1 MDHFNNMPK
10 LILAP
15 MAGVTD
21 KAFRELCRSFGAD
34 MTVSEMAS
42 SKALTFNDRK
52 TAHLLSIS
60 DEERPCGIQ
69 IFGDDPETMAQGAKK
84 ALEFSPDWIDINMGC
99 PAPKVASNGGG
110 SSLMKNPQLAAKIV
124 DAVVKAVDIDVT
136 VKMRTGWDF
145 EKINAPVL
153 AKMCEDAGAK
163 AITVHGRTKEQMYA
177 DPIDYETIAQVKS
190 SVSVPVIGNG
200 NIKDA
205 ESAKEM
211 LEKTGCDALMIG
223 RGALGR
229 PWVFSQIKA
238 ALFENSEIP
247 DPTIEEM
254 IRILKKHI
262 EKICLYK
269 GEEIGMRE
277 ARKHA
282 AWYVKGIRGAAK
294 YRNTISTLK
303 KIDDLYALC
312 DEIVQSGNSDGDDDG
327 CFDRFGF
334 NNLYR

>member
-124 DAVVKAVDIDVT
+124 DAVVKV
-136 VKMRTGWDF
+136 
-145 EKINAPVL
+145 
-153 AKMCEDAGAK
+153 
-163 AITVHGRTKEQMYA
+163 
-177 DPIDYETIAQVKS
+177 
-190 SVSVPVIGNG
+190 
-200 NIKDA
+200 
-205 ESAKEM
+205 
-211 LEKTGCDALMIG
+211 
-223 RGALGR
+223 
-229 PWVFSQIKA
+229 
-238 ALFENSEIP
+238 
-247 DPTIEEM
+247 
-254 IRILKKHI
+254 
-262 EKICLYK
+262 
-269 GEEIGMRE
+269 
-277 ARKHA
+277 
-282 AWYVKGIRGAAK
+282 
-294 YRNTISTLK
+294 
-303 KIDDLYALC
+303 
-312 DEIVQSGNSDGDDDG
+312 GD
-327 CFDRFGF
+327 
-334 NNLYR
+334 